1 MASIACILGDHPLRL
16 WGLSSRERLERQ
28 LRAAGFSDITVDPH
42 QASAAHKVVIVHAAY
57 LFEQRTISALAKQQD
72 ALLECPLDNG
82 LAGAACSGARV
93 LEFAAAL
100 SSNDATRAAGARV
113 VRPLELEPYDDK
125 LRRVEAPLLEPMHED
140 KRQALES
147 LLYGNAYKGITD
159 LVTKWLWPRPA
170 RKVVGWC
177 ANAGITPN
185 MVTVTGL
192 ALVLAACW
200 LFAEGFFVS
209 GLVCGWIMTLLD
221 TVDGK
226 LARVTV
232 QSSKLGHWLD
242 HGMDIIHPPFWYV
255 LWGSGLAAAVAPDI
269 KHLMVQLIV
278 GGYLAGRGL
287 EALFH
292 ALGTCSLFA
301 WRPFDAYF
309 RLITARRNPCLII
322 MTLAMLVGRADW
334 AFYGV
339 ALWTAGSSAVMALRL
354 IYAVSERLRHGPLR
368 SWLTN
373 PAAAT
378 LHAQAYRTFAG
389 TRGAYG

>member
-1 MASIACILGDHPLRL
+1 MVSIACILGDHPLRL

-28 LRAAGFSDITVDPH
+28 LRAAGFTDITSEPDSASSAERVVLV
-42 QASAAHKVVIVHAAY
+42 QATY
-57 LFEQRTISALAKQQD
+57 LFEQRTITALAKQQD
-72 ALLECPLDNG
+72 ALLECPLDDG
-82 LAGAACSGARV
+82 LAGAVCAGARV
-93 LEFAAAL
+93 VEFAAAL
-100 SSNDATRAAGARV
+100 AAGSAPRPAGARL
-113 VRPLELEPYDDK
+113 VRPGELEQYDDH
-125 LRRVEAPLLEPMHED
+125 LRRVEPPLLEPMRED
-140 KRQALES
+140 QRDALES
-147 LLYGNAYKGITD
+147 VLYGNAYKGITD

-170 RKVVGWC
+170 RRVVGWC

-185 MVTVTGL
+185 MVTLTGL
-192 ALVLAACW
+192 ALVIAAAC
-200 LFAEGFFVS
+200 LFAEGAFAS
-209 GLVCGWIMTLLD
+209 GLLCGWLMTLLD

-242 HGMDIIHPPFWYV
+242 HGMDIVHPPFWYV
-255 LWGSGLAAAVAPDI
+255 LWGAGLEANVTPDTH
-269 KHLMVQLIV
+269 HLMVQLIV
-278 GGYLAGRGL
+278 GGYLAGRAL

-292 ALGTCSLFA
+292 ALGTCSMFA

-322 MTLAMLVGRADW
+322 MSLGLLCGHADW

-339 ALWTAGSSAVMALRL
+339 AWWTAGSSLVMALRL
-354 IYAVSERLRHGPLR
+354 VYACIERLCHGPLH
-368 SWLTN
+368 SWLTD

-378 LHAQAYRTFAG
+378 LHAQAFRTFAG

>member
-28 LRAAGFSDITVDPH
+28 LRAAGFSDITFDAH
-42 QASAAHKVVIVHAAY
+42 HASAADNVVIVHAAY
-57 LFEQRTISALAKQQD
+57 LFEQRTISALATQQD

-100 SSNDATRAAGARV
+100 NEGDASLAAGARV

-125 LRRVEAPLLEPMHED
+125 LRRVEAPLLEPMRED
-140 KRQALES
+140 KRHALES

-170 RKVVGWC
+170 RTVVGWC

-185 MVTVTGL
+185 MVTLTGL

-200 LFAEGFFVS
+200 LFAEGYFVS

-242 HGMDIIHPPFWYV
+242 HGMDIVHPPFWYV
-255 LWGSGLAAAVAPDI
+255 LWGSGLGAAVAPDI

-322 MTLAMLVGRADW
+322 MSLAMLVGRADW

-354 IYAVSERLRHGPLR
+354 VYAMSERLRHGPLR

-378 LHAQAYRTFAG
+378 LHARAYRTFAG
-389 TRGAYG
+389 TRGAYD

>member
-1 MASIACILGDHPLRL
+1 MVNTACILGDHPLHL

-28 LRAAGFSDITVDPH
+28 LRAAGFTHITTDTSTVIGAERVVLV
-42 QASAAHKVVIVHAAY
+42 QAGY
-57 LFEQRTISALAKQQD
+57 LFEQRTITALAKQQD
-72 ALLECPLDNG
+72 ALLECPVDGG
-82 LAGAACSGARV
+82 LAGAACSGAHA

-100 SSNDATRAAGARV
+100 TRPSAPRPAGARV
-113 VRPLELEPYDDK
+113 VRPDQLEHYDGE
-125 LRRVEAPLLEPMHED
+125 LRRVEAPLLEPMREQQR
-140 KRQALES
+140 KALES

-159 LVTKWLWPRPA
+159 LVTKWLWPQPA
-170 RKVVGWC
+170 RHLVGWC

-185 MVTVTGL
+185 MVTLTGL
-192 ALVLAACW
+192 ALVLAATW
-200 LFAEGFFVS
+200 LFAHGAFAS
-209 GLVCGWIMTLLD
+209 GLVCGWVMTLLD

-242 HGMDIIHPPFWYV
+242 HGMDIVHPPFWYV
-255 LWGSGLAAAVAPDI
+255 LWGTGLGASIAADTE
-269 KHLMVQLIV
+269 HLMVQLIV
-278 GGYLAGRGL
+278 GGYIAGRLL

-292 ALGTCSLFA
+292 SLGSCSMFA
-301 WRPFDAYF
+301 WRPLDAYF

-322 MTLAMLVGRADW
+322 MTLALLAGHADW

-339 ALWTAGSSAVMALRL
+339 AWWTAGSSALMALRL
-354 IYAVSERLRHGPLR
+354 GYAVIERLRHGPLR
-368 SWLTN
+368 SWLTD

>member
-1 MASIACILGDHPLRL
+1 MVSIACVLGEHPLRL

-28 LRAAGFSDITVDPH
+28 LRAAGFMHITSD
-42 QASAAHKVVIVHAAY
+42 ASAASSAERVLLVQAGY
-57 LFEQRTISALAKQQD
+57 LFEQRTVIALAKQQD
-72 ALLECPLDNG
+72 ALLECPVDGG
-82 LAGAACSGARV
+82 LAGASCSGTRV
-93 LEFAAAL
+93 QEFAAAL
-100 SSNDATRAAGARV
+100 NSPAAPRPAAARV
-113 VRPLELEPYDDK
+113 VRPNELEQYDDH
-125 LRRVEAPLLEPMHED
+125 LRRVEPPLLEPMRED
-140 KRQALES
+140 RRDALES
-147 LLYGNAYKGITD
+147 LLYGNSYKGITD

-170 RKVVGWC
+170 RHVVAWC

-185 MVTVTGL
+185 MVTLVGL
-192 ALVLAACW
+192 ALVLAATW
-200 LFAEGFFVS
+200 LFAHGAFAS
-209 GLVCGWIMTLLD
+209 GLLCGWVMTLLD

-232 QSSKLGHWLD
+232 QSSKVGHWLD

-255 LWGSGLAAAVAPDI
+255 LWGTGLGMSIAPATQ
-269 KHLMVQLIV
+269 HLMVQMIV
-278 GGYLAGRGL
+278 GGYIAGRAL

-292 ALGTCSLFA
+292 ALGSCSMFA

-309 RLITARRNPCLII
+309 RLVTARRNPCLII
-322 MTLAMLVGRADW
+322 MSLCLLVGHADW

-339 ALWTAGSSAVMALRL
+339 AWWTAGSSALMALRL
-354 IYAVSERLRHGPLR
+354 IYAVIERLRHGPLR
-368 SWLTN
+368 SWLTD

>member
-1 MASIACILGDHPLRL
+1 MASTACILGDHPLHL
-16 WGLSSRERLERQ
+16 WGLSSRERLKRQ
-28 LRAAGFSDITVDPH
+28 LRAAGFTLITDDPSTASGAERVVLV
-42 QASAAHKVVIVHAAY
+42 QAGY
-57 LFEQRTISALAKQQD
+57 LFEQRTIAALAKQQD
-72 ALLECPLDNG
+72 ALLECPVDGG
-82 LAGAACSGARV
+82 LAGAACTGARA

-100 SSNDATRAAGARV
+100 TLASAPRPAGARV
-113 VRPLELEPYDDK
+113 VRPSELEQFDGQ
-125 LRRVEAPLLEPMHED
+125 LRRVEPPLLEPMREQQ
-140 KRQALES
+140 RNALES

-170 RKVVGWC
+170 RHVVGWC

-185 MVTVTGL
+185 MVTLSGL
-192 ALVLAACW
+192 ALVLAATW
-200 LFAEGFFVS
+200 LFAHGAFAS
-209 GLVCGWIMTLLD
+209 GLLCGWVMTLLD

-242 HGMDIIHPPFWYV
+242 HGIDIVHPPFWYV
-255 LWGSGLAAAVAPDI
+255 LWGTGLGVSIAPDTQ
-269 KHLMVQLIV
+269 HLMLQMIV
-278 GGYLAGRGL
+278 GGYIAGRVL

-292 ALGTCSLFA
+292 TLGSCSMFA

-309 RLITARRNPCLII
+309 RLVTARRNPCLII
-322 MTLAMLVGRADW
+322 MTVALLAGRADW

-339 ALWTAGSSAVMALRL
+339 AWWTAGSSALMALRL
-354 IYAVSERLRHGPLR
+354 GYAVVARLRHGPLR
-368 SWLTN
+368 SWLTD

>member
-16 WGLSSRERLERQ
+16 WGLSSRERLTRQ
-28 LRAAGFSDITVDPH
+28 LRAAGFTTIVTELGAVSATDTVLL
-42 QASAAHKVVIVHAAY
+42 VHAGY
-57 LFEQRTISALAKQQD
+57 LFEQRTISALARQQD
-72 ALLECPLDNG
+72 ALLECPRDGG
-82 LAGAACSGARV
+82 LAGAIANGARAA
-93 LEFAAAL
+93 EFAAAL
-100 SSNDATRAAGARV
+100 TTASATRPTDARLL
-113 VRPLELEPYDDK
+113 RPAELEHYDDH
-125 LRRVEAPLLEPMHED
+125 LRRVEPPLLEPMREEQRD
-140 KRQALES
+140 ALES
-147 LLYGNAYKGITD
+147 VLYGNAYKGITD

-170 RKVVGWC
+170 RRVVGWC

-192 ALVLAACW
+192 LLVLAATW
-200 LFAEGFFVS
+200 LFAHGAFVS
-209 GLVCGWIMTLLD
+209 GLACGWLMTLLD

-242 HGMDIIHPPFWYV
+242 HGMDIVHPPFWYV
-255 LWGSGLAAAVAPDI
+255 LWGTGLGASIAPDTGQ
-269 KHLMVQLIV
+269 LMVQLII
-278 GGYLAGRGL
+278 GGYIAGRAL

-292 ALGTCSLFA
+292 ALGSCSMFA

-309 RLITARRNPCLII
+309 RLVTARRNPCLII
-322 MTLAMLVGRADW
+322 MTTCVLAGRPDW

-354 IYAVSERLRHGPLR
+354 AYAALERLRHGPLR
-368 SWLTN
+368 SWLTD

-378 LHAQAYRTFAG
+378 VHAQAYRTFAG

>member
-1 MASIACILGDHPLRL
+1 MVSIACILGDHPLRL

-28 LRAAGFSDITVDPH
+28 LRAAGFTDITTDPH
-42 QASAAHKVVIVHAAY
+42 VASQAAQVVIVRAAY
-57 LFEQRTISALAKQQD
+57 LFEQRTITALARQQD
-72 ALLECPLDNG
+72 ALLECPGDQG
-82 LAGAACSGARV
+82 LAGASCSGARA

-100 SSNDATRAAGARV
+100 STGDAPRPIGARV
-113 VRPLELEPYDDK
+113 VRPSELEQYDDK
-125 LRRVEAPLLEPMHED
+125 LRRVEPPLLEPMRED
-140 KRQALES
+140 QRDALES

-170 RKVVGWC
+170 RRVVGWC
-177 ANAGITPN
+177 ANSGITPN
-185 MVTVTGL
+185 MVTLVGL
-192 ALVLAACW
+192 ALVLAATW
-200 LFAEGFFVS
+200 LFAHGAFAS
-209 GLVCGWIMTLLD
+209 GLLCGWVMTFLD

-232 QSSKLGHWLD
+232 QSSRLGHWLD
-242 HGMDIIHPPFWYV
+242 HGMDIVHPPFWYV
-255 LWGSGLAAAVAPDI
+255 CWGVGLGASITPELE
-269 KHLMVQLIV
+269 HTMVLLIV
-278 GGYLAGRGL
+278 GGYIGGRAL

-292 ALGTCSLFA
+292 TLGTCSMFA

-322 MTLAMLVGRADW
+322 MTAAMLFGRADW

-339 ALWTAGSSAVMALRL
+339 ALWTAASTAVMALRL
-354 IYAVSERLRHGPLR
+354 VYAVFERMRNGPLR
-368 SWLTN
+368 SWLKD
-373 PAAAT
+373 PAAST